1 MTFTQEQITQLLRP
15 IAPQRVHQDGK
26 GHSNVAQQ
34 DVRAHLTRMFGFGGW
49 DTEILDEACVFETER
64 TKPNG
69 ERTGRWD
76 VCYRV
81 RMRLIVKD
89 PDGNEVA
96 RYDDGA
102 SETAENQKRGD
113 AHGMAYRSTIS
124 QAIKRCAINLGDQFG
139 LSLYNKGQLAPLVVG
154 TMVGFERR
162 DSSDVQENVPQ
173 SEGEIDPDTG
183 EVLAEAQEVIPAS
196 PPQLPGT
203 ALRNDIAAIGRKLEL
218 TLDEIAELWKAKHGT
233 QIRDTQDI
241 KALTAFRAELLTR
254 LNEVER

>member
-1 MTFTQEQITQLLRP
+1 MTFTEQQVSQLLRP

-49 DTEILDEACVFETER
+49 DTQILDEACVFESER

-139 LSLYNKGQLAPLVVG
+139 LSLYNKGQLSPLVIGTLVG
-154 TMVGFERR
+154 LDRP
-162 DSSDVQENVPQ
+162 DSASDVQENVPQ

-183 EVLAEAQEVIPAS
+183 EVLAEAQDVIPAS
-196 PPQLPGT
+196 PPQSKVSDLK
-203 ALRNDIAAIGRKLEL
+203 RDIAAVGHNLGL
-218 TLDEIAELWKAKHGT
+218 TLDEVAELWFDKYKT
-233 QIRDTQDI
+233 QIRTTTDVGSLEEY
-241 KALTAFRAELLTR
+241 KAELQAR
-254 LNEVER
+254 LEEL